1 MGFLEKYLR
10 KNSQSVKP
18 AMVHIYY
25 NSQWGYIVASSTKL
39 QDSVMNV
46 TMEPVLTE
54 KNDIMPS
61 QLGKT
66 VLEGLEK
73 SRKAE
78 PVGREE
84 LKGFQFWQI
93 SGIKGFAA
101 FSKRF
106 KCVEAAEND
115 NVLKVQRMIR
125 DSDGGYIW
133 IKNNPGVELPLSTS
147 YEQIGQT
154 VWNLLHDEET
164 DSQNEEQTASFQT
177 LNDNTVA
184 YQLPSDDF
192 VDRGDGHTD
201 AYQIYEYGSEE
212 GSYSLIAFMID
223 NGYSEVS
230 SQGIKKRWEQICGN
244 VEEYRFEEQEN
255 TLYKVMASARTKQGD
270 VRSCFFQDGEDLLE
284 VFVEINNG
292 FSAQQREKIE
302 KEVKRVMDSITITQ

>member
-39 QDSVMNV
+39 KDSVMNV

-54 KNDIMPS
+54 KNDITPS

-73 SRKAE
+73 SGKAE

-84 LKGFQFWQI
+84 LKGFHFWQI

-115 NVLKVQRMIR
+115 N
-125 DSDGGYIW
+125 
-133 IKNNPGVELPLSTS
+133 
-147 YEQIGQT
+147 
-154 VWNLLHDEET
+154 
-164 DSQNEEQTASFQT
+164 
-177 LNDNTVA
+177 TVA
-184 YQLPSDDF
+184 YQLPSGDF

-201 AYQIYEYGSEE
+201 AYQIYEYESEE
-212 GSYSLIAFMID
+212 GSHSLIAFMID

-230 SQGIKKRWEQICGN
+230 SQGIKKLWEQIYGN

-255 TLYKVMASARTKQGD
+255 TLYKVMACARTKQGD
-270 VRSCFFQDGEDLLE
+270 VRSYFFQDGEDLLE

-292 FSAQQREKIE
+292 FSAEQREKIE